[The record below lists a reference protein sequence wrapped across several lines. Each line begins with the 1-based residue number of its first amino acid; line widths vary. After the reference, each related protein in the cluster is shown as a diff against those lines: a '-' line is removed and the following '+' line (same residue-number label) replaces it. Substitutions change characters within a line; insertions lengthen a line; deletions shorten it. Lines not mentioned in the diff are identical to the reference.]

1 MAKASTPMR
10 RLKVGITSEDG
21 KEFEGEYYT
30 QRGKVIVHYGSRRKS
45 TQPGASAAIPPK
57 CS

>member
-1 MAKASTPMR
+1 MR